1 MNNLGTAQMT
11 PEFMGPGM
19 FFEVFHPV
27 MGRENFESCHGHDL
41 DACLIARC
49 KVPGNLSAPRPK
61 SLTFTLLNMSVQLL
75 RPGLKFE
82 IFPRPP
88 RPTLTRTASSYQFGE
103 SLELWPKSNEPYI
116 ICADMSVQSLFAP
129 DKPIGWQL
137 IDEND
142 RWYFRVTQH
151 GFQPQEVSVRIIGY
165 VDEFPGGR
173 GSIGSIIEYS
183 RADAMI
189 LDLDDDGEPEVS
201 SRSPECPGAP
211 RKGPNPFFH
220 V

>member
-1 MNNLGTAQMT
+1 M
-11 PEFMGPGM
+11 
-19 FFEVFHPV
+19 
-27 MGRENFESCHGHDL
+27 
-41 DACLIARC
+41 
-49 KVPGNLSAPRPK
+49 SA
-61 SLTFTLLNMSVQLL
+61 QLL

-88 RPTLTRTASSYQFGE
+88 RPTLARTASSYQFGE
-103 SLELWPKSNEPYI
+103 NLELWPISNEPYI

-151 GFQPQEVSVRIIGY
+151 GFQPQEVSVRIMGY

-183 RADAMI
+183 RADALI
-189 LDLDDDGEPEVS
+189 LDFDDDGEPEVS
-201 SRSPECPGAP
+201 SRSPSSPSSPECPGAP